1 VVTIVFRALPA
12 LLFLLMPL
20 LEIAGFVVVGSQ
32 VGVLGT
38 IGLVVA
44 SAILGSVL
52 LRVQGFG
59 ALRRAQVE
67 AATGGTPDREIV
79 HGAMILVAGILL
91 IIPGFITDLVGLLL
105 FLPPVRDLA
114 WRALRARLVV
124 VSSRDGFAA
133 SSRRSRD
140 PRVIDLDA
148 DDYSETERDDSP
160 WNRPP
165 RLPRDRGET

>member
-1 VVTIVFRALPA
+1 
-12 LLFLLMPL
+12 
-20 LEIAGFVVVGSQ
+20 
-32 VGVLGT
+32 
-38 IGLVVA
+38 
-44 SAILGSVL
+44 
-52 LRVQGFG
+52 
-59 ALRRAQVE
+59 
-67 AATGGTPDREIV
+67 
-79 HGAMILVAGILL
+79 
-91 IIPGFITDLVGLLL
+91 
-105 FLPPVRDLA
+105 
-114 WRALRARLVV
+114 VV